1 MSMREVPIEVVNA
14 RFHDHLR
21 DTYGP
26 PAEVV
31 SGHRFD
37 GEIPVAEGVSWLWLP
52 KPGIA
57 YLVVPSGPHAVNP
70 LQEVMSLDF
79 HLKSWGGHRPIVT
92 VGIPFETFESS
103 EGNEFA
109 LITVCVL

>member
-1 MSMREVPIEVVNA
+1 MREVPIEVVKA
-14 RFHDHLR
+14 RLHDHLC
-21 DTYGP
+21 DTYGS

-31 SGHRFD
+31 SGHRFLGD
-37 GEIPVAEGVSWLWLP
+37 IPVSESVNWLWLP

-57 YLVVPSGPHAVNP
+57 YLVVPSGPQAVNP
-70 LQEVMSLDF
+70 VQTVMSLDF

-92 VGIPFETFESS
+92 VGFPFETFESS

-109 LITVCVL
+109 MIVVSVL